1 MNAADLLAS
10 APRLSETGL
19 ARFRLLK
26 DSSLG
31 TLVPPGRDGKFLTIS
46 LDKKPRPA
54 VRRLPKDVE
63 LVEQAAPPPPKL
75 EPACVNCGRVA
86 TLKCSACA
94 AVGGRRWGAGRGA
107 RGGAGSRGGRVRCEG
122 VGGEWGGSV
131 GGAGREGGGGRGVW
145 ERARRNAVGRLR
157 AAGARKRWDCA
168 GRVYARGS
176 ARWSGGRCTSRCAG
190 SGRR

>member
-1 MNAADLLAS
+1 MNASDLLAS

-46 LDKKPRPA
+46 LDKKPRPP

-86 TLKCSACA
+86 KQKCSACGT
-94 AVGGRRWGAGRGA
+94 AVGGRRWGAEL
-107 RGGAGSRGGRVRCEG
+107 SGGRAAGR
-122 VGGEWGGSV
+122 
-131 GGAGREGGGGRGVW
+131 GREGGGCV
-145 ERARRNAVGRLR
+145 
-157 AAGARKRWDCA
+157 
-168 GRVYARGS
+168 ARGS
-176 ARWSGGRCTSRCAG
+176 VGSGGGRWGVRGGRAG
-190 SGRR
+190 AGGAFGSARVATLLGG

>member
-1 MNAADLLAS
+1 MNASDLLAS

-46 LDKKPRPA
+46 LDKKPRPP

-75 EPACVNCGRVA
+75 EPACVNCGKVA

-94 AVGGRRWGAGRGA
+94 AVGGRRCDA
-107 RGGAGSRGGRVRCEG
+107 
-122 VGGEWGGSV
+122 
-131 GGAGREGGGGRGVW
+131 REGG
-145 ERARRNAVGRLR
+145 E
-157 AAGARKRWDCA
+157 AA
-168 GRVYARGS
+168 S
-176 ARWSGGRCTSRCAG
+176 
-190 SGRR
+190 